1 ELLGVA
7 PEQRG
12 DSLQHYCKLVRQEDP
27 PTPVSAR
34 VYDDND
40 IVGLTCNRRP
50 RPVTGEDGV
59 VRKLHDRNGQLR
71 GIAPDS
77 DADHSPKWFLARSV
91 SSAVRSLVS
100 WGCPWVRVEVLR
112 ESWGKPFLWDDCAAE
127 LLPCAAF
134 CKKIVQV
141 PLADDDTLVAPST
154 TRPSAR
160 SDSALLAYSCG
171 TVLTRDL
178 AYFCET
184 CTTVV
189 KMRGVRLEDQLY
201 SLARHFNSAGH
212 RSNQGSLPGRAHRGR
227 LSVFPF
233 FFVDHECFKR
243 LSARQFMDDLNSGG
257 LNPALRRFASTL
269 RDRLRP
275 DGHFVYIHKG
285 MGRFFCLARRS
296 DFAPSAGHRP
306 GPLPFVLE
314 EAFGPFFGAFKDPA
328 AATAASST
336 NGRTFKKIVV
346 MVNLEC

>member
-1 ELLGVA
+1 
-7 PEQRG
+7 
-12 DSLQHYCKLVRQEDP
+12 P

-34 VYDDND
+34 VYDHDDND

-91 SSAVRSLVS
+91 SSAVRSMVS

-141 PLADDDTLVAPST
+141 PLADDDTPVAPST
-154 TRPSAR
+154 TRSSAR
-160 SDSALLAYSCG
+160 SDLALIAYSCG

-189 KMRGVRLEDQLY
+189 KMRGARLEDQLY

-275 DGHFVYIHKG
+275 DGHF
-285 MGRFFCLARRS
+285 
-296 DFAPSAGHRP
+296 
-306 GPLPFVLE
+306 
-314 EAFGPFFGAFKDPA
+314 
-328 AATAASST
+328 
-336 NGRTFKKIVV
+336 
-346 MVNLEC
+346 